1 MLFRSILMNDTP
13 PPPATASLI
22 VGDKHTAI
30 AVGSG
35 DVPCWRLSGWLHCAN
50 KRPSPQWP
58 ACSVRMRHR
67 WESTSIS
74 SLIASTS
81 GATVTATAEI
91 QSFDHSR
98 FVCSVDAYEGSD
110 LVGRG
115 TIVRVRVDRQRFV
128 RDRGKL

>member
-1 MLFRSILMNDTP
+1 ML
-13 PPPATASLI
+13 ATLWLVALCEQATVAAVAGMLSPNETS
-22 VGDKHTAI
+22 VGVHVDIEH
-30 AVGSG
+30 
-35 DVPCWRLSGWLHCAN
+35 
-50 KRPSPQWP
+50 
-58 ACSVRMRHR
+58 
-67 WESTSIS
+67 
-74 SLIASTS
+74 LIASTS